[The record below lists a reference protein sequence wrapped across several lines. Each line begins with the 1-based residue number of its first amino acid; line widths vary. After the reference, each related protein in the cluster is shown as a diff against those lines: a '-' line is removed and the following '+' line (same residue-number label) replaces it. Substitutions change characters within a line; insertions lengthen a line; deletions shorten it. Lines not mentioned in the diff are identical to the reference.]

1 MPQLSASRKR
11 ARKIGTKILL
21 IVMGAFWPML
31 SVKAELGL
39 KNTFQTSLQHFARA
53 YPVTDEHPE
62 PVDSKTL
69 QPKTILSAIVLT
81 PGERRKVLL
90 HALART
96 AGPDQA
102 ANGILSQYAV
112 KDLDLLSGSTQ
123 SPEQSLLRGLGQTT
137 TVCGEIMLAN
147 MLLTP
152 TTDINLLLQRQAAI
166 QYLLDQPALVLEL
179 QESLH
184 RFADNEDGILSLF
197 DPSDTIYKTVFQI
210 LDATTQIGLNPTT
223 SDGREASRRFIEGL
237 NLISIGLMPSVL
249 LHLSWKEIMQAG
261 FRNYTS
267 TVVNTLTRH
276 PLKAAALVGL
286 YGISAYVT
294 QRNVSREKDYYTYVM
309 ERSQSPGLALS
320 EARRLWLSLADHPR
334 FAGVFRSYSGFT
346 TLASNNELR
355 ELLRLLQHT
364 RSINSFVQY
373 YTTHMGRYH
382 RALEMLK
389 RYKYSLLPVLQ
400 AVGEVDAWLTITRL
414 VREGRQ
420 RDTNPI
426 TFAHYLASQSS
437 PYLQLV
443 QFWNPHITS
452 EMAVAN
458 SIEMGAQQPLNTII
472 TGPNAAGKS
481 TSMEGIAIAVLL
493 AQTFGIAPARHLE
506 MTPFSLIHTHMDI
519 SSEVA
524 AGLSTFKAESVR
536 AIKLMDRIDN
546 LAEHQ
551 FSLTLMDEIFSSTN
565 PIEGEAGTYGFLK
578 ILANNPN
585 AMNICTTHY
594 PRPVLLAEQY
604 PNHFQNLHVH
614 ADITGGKLRYDY
626 QLKPG
631 HSHQHIAI
639 KILEEEGLQSDFL
652 NIATEVINHPERFP
666 LPDGNK

>member
-1 MPQLSASRKR
+1 
-11 ARKIGTKILL
+11 
-21 IVMGAFWPML
+21 
-31 SVKAELGL
+31 
-39 KNTFQTSLQHFARA
+39 
-53 YPVTDEHPE
+53 
-62 PVDSKTL
+62 
-69 QPKTILSAIVLT
+69 
-81 PGERRKVLL
+81 
-90 HALART
+90 
-96 AGPDQA
+96 
-102 ANGILSQYAV
+102 
-112 KDLDLLSGSTQ
+112 
-123 SPEQSLLRGLGQTT
+123 
-137 TVCGEIMLAN
+137 
-147 MLLTP
+147 
-152 TTDINLLLQRQAAI
+152 
-166 QYLLDQPALVLEL
+166 
-179 QESLH
+179 
-184 RFADNEDGILSLF
+184 
-197 DPSDTIYKTVFQI
+197 
-210 LDATTQIGLNPTT
+210 
-223 SDGREASRRFIEGL
+223 
-237 NLISIGLMPSVL
+237 
-249 LHLSWKEIMQAG
+249 MQAG

-276 PLKAAALVGL
+276 PLKAAALAGL
-286 YGISAYVT
+286 YGFSAYVT
-294 QRNVSREKDYYTYVM
+294 QRNVSRERDYYTYVM

-437 PYLQLV
+437 PYLRLV

-614 ADITGGKLRYDY
+614 ADITGGKLGYDY
-626 QLKPG
+626 RLKPG
-631 HSHQHIAI
+631 HSYQHIAI
-639 KILEEEGLQSDFL
+639 KILEEEGIQSDFL